1 MSDFIDTDE
10 QQSLIL
16 TKLLQSQEESMRMI
30 QNEILEVHIYMHN
43 MARKVTYIYV
53 HVAKEFVN
61 FHIR

>member
-43 MARKVTYIYV
+43 MARKVTYMYM
-53 HVAKEFVN
+53 
-61 FHIR
+61 